1 MRFAALLVLL
11 TLAGCTPQQALVAAL
26 VPQHAVNV
34 MVGNLGR
41 VTESNRNQ
49 VAELDRAGRWKELAA
64 LADAQLAQDARNAD
78 WWLIAGYARSQM
90 SLHAEAAGK
99 YSEVIR
105 LEPDNAAGWH
115 LLAQTHRAVGEPHR
129 AVNVLNSALL
139 ALRDSPLTY
148 HLLAESY
155 TDMRRYDEAAV
166 ARRRAQELELL
177 LQSGRDVRRE

>member
-1 MRFAALLVLL
+1 MRFAMLLLL
-11 TLAGCTPQQALVAAL
+11 PTLAGCTPQQALVAAL

-41 VTESNRNQ
+41 VTEANRNQ
-49 VAELDRAGRWKELAA
+49 VAELDRAGRFNELAA
-64 LADAQLAQDARNAD
+64 LADAQLTKDMRNAD

-90 SLHAEAAGK
+90 NEHKEAAQR
-99 YSEVIR
+99 YSEVVR

-115 LLAQTHRAVGEPHR
+115 LLAQTHRVMGEPHR
-129 AVNVLNSALL
+129 AVNVLNNALL

-148 HLLAESY
+148 YLLAESY
-155 TDMRRYDEAAV
+155 TDMRRYDEAAA

-177 LQSGRDVRRE
+177 LQGGRDVRRE